1 MGYAWRKITAS
12 YSCNFFLIC
21 ECMTMICVRNLGM
34 YVQLFTDGILNH
46 KPQVYKGR
54 GLTAMCSIANILS

>member
-1 MGYAWRKITAS
+1 
-12 YSCNFFLIC
+12 
-21 ECMTMICVRNLGM
+21 MICVRNLGM